1 MNNLTTGFVVVVVLF
16 ISPAALTH
24 SLTQDSH
31 GLSAMSPRRTLC
43 YYCPVNGCVT
53 RIHPA
58 ANNPLSTLPSHSS
71 GTQSS
76 IIQVCDYRPTV
87 FQMPLVSTPLDLDPA
102 PSVRLSVCLPAE
114 AACACAAPVTCE
126 WILRTIPP
134 ETMIKNP
141 KWRLY
146 IVYKCPFFKVLYQ
159 PNR

>member
-1 MNNLTTGFVVVVVLF
+1 
-16 ISPAALTH
+16 
-24 SLTQDSH
+24 
-31 GLSAMSPRRTLC
+31 MSPRRTLC

-58 ANNPLSTLPSHSS
+58 ANNPPSTLPSHSS

-76 IIQVCDYRPTV
+76 TIQVCDYRPTV
-87 FQMPLVSTPLDLDPA
+87 VQMPLVSTPLDLDPA
-102 PSVRLSVCLPAE
+102 PSDRLSVCLPAE

-146 IVYKCPFFKVLYQ
+146 IVYKCPFFKIFCTSQTADIYNSCLFMYKLLSCTDSTVSGIKCFFAI
-159 PNR
+159 